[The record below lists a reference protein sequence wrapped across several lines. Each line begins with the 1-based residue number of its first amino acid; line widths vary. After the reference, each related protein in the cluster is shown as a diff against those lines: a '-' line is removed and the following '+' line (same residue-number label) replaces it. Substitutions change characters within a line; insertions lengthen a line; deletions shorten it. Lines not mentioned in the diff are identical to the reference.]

1 MARQKQRQ
9 TQKQVV
15 IVNVG
20 TGKRKAG
27 GKRKAR
33 SAPTVMVQQVIPPIP
48 LSVQSQPQ
56 TQADFA
62 MQFMKALA
70 GMGEGMTVK
79 KDTVAP
85 QIVLNNPN
93 NAKIAQEQENIQL
106 AKGFPSFKA
115 EEDDFNVKN
124 LRDIQQQMWKA
135 QEKAQ
140 EGKEEASPYSYS
152 MYGTPDLP
160 TPIKTPPG
168 EDLWSTWRGQPLQ
181 NEPAMP
187 SQAMS
192 SAEAIRLNGPP
203 IGLPPIPVASPIPP
217 QEPKRPRGRP
227 PKKD

>member
-15 IVNVG
+15 VVNVG
-20 TGKRKAG
+20 TTGKRKG

-33 SAPTVMVQQVIPPIP
+33 STPAPAVMVQQVIPPIP
-48 LSVQSQPQ
+48 LSVQPQP
-56 TQADFA
+56 QADFA
-62 MQFMKALA
+62 TQFMKALA

-79 KDTVAP
+79 KDALAP
-85 QIVLNNPN
+85 QVSLNNPN
-93 NAKIAQEQENIQL
+93 NAKIVQEQEAIL
-106 AKGFPSFKA
+106 ASKGAPSFKA

-124 LRDIQQQMWKA
+124 LRDIQQQMWRA
-135 QEKAQ
+135 QG
-140 EGKEEASPYSYS
+140 GKEEASPYSYS
-152 MYGTPDLP
+152 MYGTPDVP

-168 EDLWSTWRGQPLQ
+168 VDLWDTWRGQSLQ

-203 IGLPPIPVASPIPP
+203 LGIPGDMRIPIRRKDGSIAGYANPKKPVA
-217 QEPKRPRGRP
+217 
-227 PKKD
+227 